1 MCPDEEG
8 PVVGVQTWLVE
19 GALLSRLFLLIL
31 IIEVAV
37 SVSDGLATH
46 VAHVGTALAG
56 DVIAPGLFDK
66 HLSTTTVFI
75 FCAIL

>member
-1 MCPDEEG
+1 M
-8 PVVGVQTWLVE
+8 
-19 GALLSRLFLLIL
+19 LSRLFLFTL

-75 FCAIL
+75 FVQSFEFVKCA